1 MSKLLLHIGA
11 NVNLNVE
18 SSCDQ
23 NVQTKILHQI
33 NTREHIMLI
42 SRQKSFEAA
51 NKDLIFIAISKL
63 DQGFTLYL
71 YVSWFVGI

>member
-1 MSKLLLHIGA
+1 
-11 NVNLNVE
+11 
-18 SSCDQ
+18 
-23 NVQTKILHQI
+23 
-33 NTREHIMLI
+33 MLI